1 MDFHSSPRT
10 KIRFIT
16 YHPVQTSLE
25 KSNRQL
31 TPTGTRQSSSFIES
45 KKNQKANTIGM
56 QKSSKIFK
64 AKIDPQIEAIS
75 RTKKALGS
83 RKTIVNVINESQLQE
98 IRNLKSEI
106 SILKGSLN
114 TASTQIVNLKE
125 SYEKKIQDL
134 QDESNHYKKEFFR
147 LVDLIVAS
155 NEVSNKFREE
165 IYEFLKAKNMYK
177 GLELP
182 KILDDNIRIVGELS
196 PFEIVAAYK
205 SEEPT
210 ARFHSLTEAQIK
222 ESMTP
227 INEGI
232 ILETFSEPNE
242 EYLELKAGDRVQVI
256 KKIDDDWW
264 IGMHNKK
271 VGKFPAKAVL
281 LD

>member
-16 YHPVQTSLE
+16 YHPTQTALE
-25 KSNRQL
+25 KSTHQL
-31 TPTGTRQSSSFIES
+31 TPTGTRQYSSFIES
-45 KKNQKANTIGM
+45 KKNQKANTVAM

-64 AKIDPQIEAIS
+64 AKIDHQIEAIS
-75 RTKKALGS
+75 RPRKTSGS
-83 RKTIVNVINESQLQE
+83 RNAIVNIVNESQIQE

-114 TASTQIVNLKE
+114 TASTQISNLKE
-125 SYEKKIQDL
+125 SYEKKIKDL
-134 QDESNHYKKEFFR
+134 QDESNHYKREFFR
-147 LVDLIVAS
+147 LIDLIVAS
-155 NEVSNKFREE
+155 SEVSNQFRKELC
-165 IYEFLKAKNMYK
+165 EFLKAKNIYK
-177 GLELP
+177 GFELS
-182 KILDDNIRIVGELS
+182 KIFDDNKRSSGEPN
-196 PFEIVAAYK
+196 PFEVLAAHK

-210 ARFHSLTEAQIK
+210 ARFQSLSEAQLREFII
-222 ESMTP
+222 P
-227 INEGI
+227 VNEGI
-232 ILETFSEPNE
+232 ILESFSEPNE

-264 IGMHNKK
+264 IGMHNTR